1 MSNKVATINGQLFY
15 ASDMVQFNDYTEES
29 QKYVA
34 KIGQISDAD
43 VAKLEELGIKVSH
56 NDNVGNFINCKSKY
70 VHKPVD
76 DNDEEVDP
84 KTIGN
89 GSKCTAIISG
99 YQWKFGKKTGVA
111 ASAKKIIVTDLIVY
125 DPNTA
130 AQEAQEEVEDV
141 L

>member
-43 VAKLEELGIKVSH
+43 VAKLEDLGIKVSH

-76 DNDEEVDP
+76 DNDKEVDP

-99 YQWKFGKKTGVA
+99 YEWKFGKKTGVA
-111 ASAKKIIVTDLIVY
+111 PSAKKIIVTDLVTY
-125 DPNTA
+125 DPNA
-130 AQEAQEEVEDV
+130 VQAEQEEAEDV